1 MPNLP
6 LFNPFAPP
14 LPAIFRTSPKT
25 KHCDAD
31 DFLDIHAS
39 PPTFNS
45 IHNSKLLQAL
55 TAATSAWQTP
65 RNKRAQRW
73 TREPADRSGLGAKA
87 GRRRRGWSTTRGVT
101 RRRRQLP
108 RGLTALGQT
117 TASPPRCFHPRS
129 QSRAARTHAR
139 NIRNSSGLL
148 CTFSPDHQTP
158 PLLPK
163 HTMSPRDHGRAS
175 GRHAARRCILDPAAM
190 AKINCLFSLP
200 YKASACCKRPIFT
213 ETSEVAV
220 LLSQILG
227 SRPKPL
233 SRTVAWQP
241 HCFETAL
248 KVWRLDSGRVW
259 AYSQR
264 SVCRVL
270 TTWRRLHLGTHL
282 STCNCILAAF
292 SVPHRSSSSSG
303 GTNAKPQ

>member
-1 MPNLP
+1 MANTAKQTSTEMDKGAGRPIGTRCQGWTSSSRVVDDAESHASTTATSERPHCLGTNDGK
-6 LFNPFAPP
+6 
-14 LPAIFRTSPKT
+14 SPKM
-25 KHCDAD
+25 
-31 DFLDIHAS
+31 F
-39 PPTFNS
+39 P
-45 IHNSKLLQAL
+45 SKV
-55 TAATSAWQTP
+55 P
-65 RNKRAQRW
+65 
-73 TREPADRSGLGAKA
+73 
-87 GRRRRGWSTTRGVT
+87 VT
-101 RRRRQLP
+101 RS
-108 RGLTALGQT
+108 THT
-117 TASPPRCFHPRS
+117 
-129 QSRAARTHAR
+129 RTL
-139 NIRNSSGLL
+139 RNSSGLL

-303 GTNAKPQ
+303 GTNAKPR